1 MYTLFPYTTLFRSW
15 VTDDFSEEI
24 NDKAKILKS
33 FTNKIVKKYPSFD
46 LEQRGRGL
54 MQGIA
59 INEPGVSTE
68 VCAHAFEKGLILE
81 TSGSNDEVIKFL
93 PPLII
98 DEEGLTEGFEI
109 VEEAIEE
116 VING

>member
-33 FTNKIVKKYPSFD
+33 FTNKIVKKYPSSD

-54 MQGIA
+54 TQGIA

-68 VCAHAFEKGLILE
+68 VCAQAFEQGLILE
-81 TSGSNDEVIKFL
+81 KSGSNDDVIKFL
-93 PPLII
+93 LPLSIH
-98 DEEGLTEGFEI
+98 
-109 VEEAIEE
+109 E
-116 VING
+116 V